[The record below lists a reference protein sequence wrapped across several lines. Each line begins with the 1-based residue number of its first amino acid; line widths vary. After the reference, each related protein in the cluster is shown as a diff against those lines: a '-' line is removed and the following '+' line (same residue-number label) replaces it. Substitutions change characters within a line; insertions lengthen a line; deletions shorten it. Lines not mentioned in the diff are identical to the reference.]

1 MIMNLVEDL
10 NILLADLAVFYRKLQ
25 NYHWNI
31 TGKDFFVIHEKLEE
45 YYNDVNESIDI
56 IGEHILTLKGQPVAT
71 LKDYLGLSTIQEAT
85 NKKIKPDVVIHNLI
99 FDFNEILKKS
109 IQIKEKADE
118 QKEYTTSNIMDDL
131 MQDYTKKIW
140 MLEQSME

>member
-1 MIMNLVEDL
+1 MIMNLVEEL

>member
-1 MIMNLVEDL
+1 MNLVEDL

>member
-1 MIMNLVEDL
+1 MNLVDHL
-10 NILLADLAVFYRKLQ
+10 NVLLADLAVFYRKLQ